1 MIGETKKNMNNSRK
15 GGSIPKPAS
24 AGPIDANAIYSLPD
38 FKARARWSN
47 HALRTAKRRGLR
59 VFVEGGTGFVRGQ
72 DFHDYLAKIADELGT
87 E

>member
-1 MIGETKKNMNNSRK
+1 MIRENKQNTNNSRK

-38 FKARARWSN
+38 FKARTRWSN
-47 HALRTAKRRGLR
+47 HALRTAKRRGLK

-72 DFHDYLAKIADELGT
+72 DFHEYLARIADEMGT
-87 E
+87 K